1 MTARVGIVLVSHST
15 ALAEAALTLALE
27 MVAGDPPQIVLA
39 AGTADGNPSGHH
51 RLGAEGPLDADDPIV
66 TMVGIAV

>member
-1 MTARVGIVLVSHST
+1 LV
-15 ALAEAALTLALE
+15 E
-27 MVAGDPPQIVLA
+27 AGDVSGGSAPAAPRGRRGRPAHADPLRPQSRGA